1 MGPSRCGSGAGIFA
15 GARRQTSWLPKRPAG
30 RVDKGRS
37 VQVEPKCQAQVLG
50 VSLTGGARGQENPC
64 GRERPESRAL
74 QTASL
79 PGERSGVV
87 VVGGGG
93 SRRSA
98 FRRDGE
104 RKAPLEAGGG
114 A

>member
-87 VVGGGG
+87 VVGGGV